1 MIRILGPMVAA
12 LLALTSATAEQSI
25 PPLYGVDRGAYIQQ
39 LAPNPQIKVIDL
51 SNDRVYDFAFSA
63 GSPGSQIKVRVGA
76 KCGKGHYVSPA
87 GAYGVE
93 GLESP
98 WVSGYFTFSNSSF
111 LPAIDGFLP
120 DPAGED
126 FPSEMRQTAI
136 DRCNALPKAYVTA
149 NSWTIKDAEMGR
161 LLGYVAPCVTKPGV
175 VVEVYRPGPFDSSGT
190 GVSSKIPLKV
200 DIVCTALGP
209 EGDKNQGGDVTGKG
223 DHFEIPF
230 QVHDVDWGVRGTN
243 TYQGRCPVTA
253 AFPVRLKISGAGTL
267 RYRFVHNGTSGP
279 VESLAL
285 GGPELKTRTVTF
297 TTGIGQPFKPSSLVA
312 PTGPAKGP
320 QLTAPK
326 GPGGGPNITQAP
338 PNVHQ
343 GTVAF
348 EIVAPQAGQAST
360 PAPVHYRVTCEAP
373 KPPEPGL
380 TGGPQSPTPTA
391 PKAATLVALPD
402 IAPGQG
408 ITIGGQTMAWD
419 GEIQLTATM
428 AGAVRGGRCEY
439 RYAYDVVNR
448 GTGAAQPA
456 FVNRLR
462 TGGGMLAQDTGV
474 TLTPGQTRRLDGVL
488 RLGPGA
494 HTVTAHLDDDEQVAE
509 ISEGNNAPSV
519 RVTVTGQCGTSSLP
533 ASGAVRTP

>member
-209 EGDKNQGGDVTGKG
+209 EGDKNQGATS
-223 DHFEIPF
+223 
-230 QVHDVDWGVRGTN
+230 
-243 TYQGRCPVTA
+243 
-253 AFPVRLKISGAGTL
+253 PVRAT
-267 RYRFVHNGTSGP
+267 TSRSP
-279 VESLAL
+279 S
-285 GGPELKTRTVTF
+285 RS
-297 TTGIGQPFKPSSLVA
+297 TT
-312 PTGPAKGP
+312 
-320 QLTAPK
+320 
-326 GPGGGPNITQAP
+326 
-338 PNVHQ
+338 
-343 GTVAF
+343 
-348 EIVAPQAGQAST
+348 
-360 PAPVHYRVTCEAP
+360 
-373 KPPEPGL
+373 
-380 TGGPQSPTPTA
+380 
-391 PKAATLVALPD
+391 
-402 IAPGQG
+402 
-408 ITIGGQTMAWD
+408 W
-419 GEIQLTATM
+419 
-428 AGAVRGGRCEY
+428 
-439 RYAYDVVNR
+439 
-448 GTGAAQPA
+448 TGACAARIPI
-456 FVNRLR
+456 R
-462 TGGGMLAQDTGV
+462 
-474 TLTPGQTRRLDGVL
+474 
-488 RLGPGA
+488 GA
-494 HTVTAHLDDDEQVAE
+494 AL
-509 ISEGNNAPSV
+509 
-519 RVTVTGQCGTSSLP
+519 
-533 ASGAVRTP
+533 